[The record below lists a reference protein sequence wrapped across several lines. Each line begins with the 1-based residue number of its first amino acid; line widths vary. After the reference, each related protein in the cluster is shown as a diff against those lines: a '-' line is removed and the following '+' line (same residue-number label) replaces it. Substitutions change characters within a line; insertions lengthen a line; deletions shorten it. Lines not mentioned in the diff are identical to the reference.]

1 MKPLVLVC
9 DDSFAVHEG
18 LKTFLNNANID
29 MISAYNGEDALRLLK
44 SNHVDLMILDIMLPK
59 MFGTEV
65 LRELRRVSALPVI
78 LLSALDSEDDVVNG
92 LALGAD
98 DYVTKPFSP
107 REVVGRIQAIL
118 RRSGGPQDQH
128 ATRRL
133 HYAELTVDIDAIT
146 VSVDGR
152 QLPMSPNEVKL
163 LAYFIENAG
172 IVLSRERLLN
182 AVWGYD
188 YIGDT
193 RTVDSQI
200 KRIRKKLSSEGTHF
214 QIQSVYGIGFKLEA
228 LE

>member
-29 MISAYNGEDALRLLK
+29 MTSAYNGEDALRLLK

-200 KRIRKKLSSEGTHF
+200 KRIRKKISSEATHF
-214 QIQSVYGIGFKLEA
+214 QIQLVYGIGFKLEA
-228 LE
+228 LQ

>member
-200 KRIRKKLSSEGTHF
+200 KRIRKKISSEATYI

-228 LE
+228 LQ

>member
-9 DDSFAVHEG
+9 DDSFPVHEG

-188 YIGDT
+188 YQGDI
-193 RTVDSQI
+193 RTVDTLVKQL
-200 KRIRKKLSSEGTHF
+200 RKKLPDSCPY
-214 QIQSVYGIGFKLEA
+214 IQSIYGVGYRFEVNY
-228 LE
+228 E

>member
-128 ATRRL
+128 ATRWL
-133 HYAELTVDIDAIT
+133 HYA
-146 VSVDGR
+146 

-200 KRIRKKLSSEGTHF
+200 KRIRKKISSEATHF

-228 LE
+228 LQ